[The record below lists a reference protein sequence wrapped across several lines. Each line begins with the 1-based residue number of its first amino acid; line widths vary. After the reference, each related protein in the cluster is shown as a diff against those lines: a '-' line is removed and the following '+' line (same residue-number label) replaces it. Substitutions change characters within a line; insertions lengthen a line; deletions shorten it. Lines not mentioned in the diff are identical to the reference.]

1 MGRRR
6 KARSQA
12 GGYGFGPMGPLPPL
26 GSPLAPLGPIGPIA
40 PTPSLPSP
48 TRPTRSSSKRYKY
61 LGKKVKDV
69 GAQGLDRPSEFEG
82 ITEAILEAYESGEID
97 ERTARG
103 QLLLLLRLTY
113 PKNNR
118 KVRGW
123 SPRTRERIRK
133 MIRKAMTQL

>member
-6 KARSQA
+6 KSRSQT
-12 GGYGFGPMGPLPPL
+12 GGYGFGPIGPLPPL
-26 GSPLAPLGPIGPIA
+26 GSPLAPIGPIS
-40 PTPSLPSP
+40 PITPSPSLPSP
-48 TRPTRSSSKRYKY
+48 TRPSSSSKRYKY
-61 LGKKVKDV
+61 LGKKVQDI

-118 KVRGW
+118 KVRDW
-123 SPRTRERIRK
+123 SPRTRERIRR
-133 MIRKAMTQL
+133 MIRRAMTQL